1 MDSLA
6 NIAYGFS
13 VVFQPTS
20 LFFAFLGVLIGTM
33 AGVLPGIGAAASIAL
48 LLPITFGM
56 DPAMAIIMIAGVY
69 YGSLYGG
76 STTSIL
82 LNVPG
87 EAASVVTALDGYQM
101 ARKGRAGAALGMCA
115 FASFIAGT
123 TGVVALTFLA
133 PPLSQV
139 ALSFGP
145 AEYTVLLA
153 IGLLLASVLGSGSR
167 TKNLLMVV
175 TGLYLGV
182 VGIDPITGVQ
192 RLTFG
197 TIHLLD
203 GLDIVVLVMGFFGI
217 SQVLT
222 MIDEG
227 EGKGGVFPVTTRLR
241 ELLPNREEWRAAR
254 APLTRGSVLGFLLG
268 LLPGGGAIMASFM
281 AYAVEKKISRHPER
295 FGTGAIEGVASSEA
309 ANNSATAGAMVP
321 LLTLGVPFNVITGL
335 MLAALMIHG
344 IRPGPL
350 LMTAHPEI
358 FWGVIASMYV
368 GNLMLL
374 VLNLPLVGL
383 FVQLLKVPHRVMWPL
398 IVLITVVGSYS
409 VNNNVWDVFVM
420 MAAGIAGY
428 ILRKAQFE
436 LAPLALALILGPQ
449 LETSFRQ
456 ALVISDGSFAP
467 FVTRPIAGGMLAFV
481 AAVLIGMAAWRLC
494 RAYMS
499 RSTAPSGP
507 RAQT

>member
-1 MDSLA
+1 MLE

-20 LFFAFLGVLIGTM
+20 LLFAFLGVLIGTM

-82 LNVPG
+82 INVPG

-123 TGVVALTFLA
+123 AGVVALTFLA
-133 PPLSQV
+133 PPLSRV

-153 IGLLLASVLGSGSR
+153 VGLLLASVLGSGSH
-167 TKNLLMVV
+167 TKNLMMVV

-197 TIHLLD
+197 TIHLLE

-227 EGKGGVFPVTTRLR
+227 EGKGAILPVTTRLR
-241 ELLPNREEWRAAR
+241 ELLPNRQEWRAAW
-254 APLTRGSVLGFLLG
+254 APLMRGSGLGFLLG

-295 FGTGAIEGVASSEA
+295 FGTGAIEGVASAEA

-350 LMTAHPEI
+350 LVTAHPEI

-374 VLNLPLVGL
+374 VLNLPLIGL

-420 MAAGIAGY
+420 MVAGIAGY
-428 ILRKAQFE
+428 LLRKAQFE

-456 ALVISDGSFAP
+456 ALVIFDGSFAP
-467 FVTRPIAGGMLAFV
+467 FVTRPLAGGMLAFV
-481 AAVLIGMAAWRLC
+481 AAVLMGMTAWRVW
-494 RAYMS
+494 RVRVS
-499 RSTAPSGP
+499 RSMASSGP
-507 RAQT
+507 PAQS